1 MQSLW
6 MLLAAFMFAIM
17 GACIKLSYE
26 TGSTLALIV
35 IARGLPSIV
44 AIVLWALLSHQSLKP
59 KSVKLHVLRNLFGV
73 TAMWMGFYGYSVL
86 PLSTSTSLNYTS
98 PLFIACFLFFTH
110 KGPKD
115 YMRLLAVILG
125 FMGVLLVLRP
135 TITEDQWFAA
145 SLGLMSGAF
154 AGIAMLQIKELGAIG
169 EPIWRTV
176 FYFSLIV
183 VLTGFLGLKAH
194 GYGAPTLTTWLALFG
209 VGVSGLIGQL
219 ALTRAFGQG
228 SPILTAALQYST
240 IIFAAILGI
249 VFWGDIPDLL
259 AWIGMGLIILAGLL
273 SAWRTMQLAEAARS
287 GKNRAGA

>member
-17 GACIKLSYE
+17 GACIKLSYAS
-26 TGSTLALIV
+26 GSTLALIV
-35 IARGLPSIV
+35 IARGVPSIV
-44 AIVLWALLSHQSLKP
+44 AILLWAVFSNRSLKP
-59 KSVKLHVLRNLFGV
+59 ISVKLHFLRNLFGV
-73 TAMWMGFYGYSVL
+73 SAMWMGFYGYSVL

-98 PLFIACFLFFTH
+98 PLFIAGWLYFSN

-115 YMRLLAVILG
+115 HVRLLAVILG
-125 FMGVLLVLRP
+125 FLGVLLVLRP
-135 TITEDQWFAA
+135 SITEDQWFAA
-145 SLGLMSGAF
+145 SLGVMSGAF
-154 AGIAMLQIKELGAIG
+154 AGIAMLQIRELGALG

-176 FYFSLIV
+176 FYFSLV
-183 VLTGFLGLKAH
+183 VVVTGFLGLKAH
-194 GYGAPTLTTWLALFG
+194 GYGSPDWLTWIALGG

-219 ALTRAFGQG
+219 ALTRAFGAG

-259 AWIGMGLIILAGLL
+259 AWTGMALIIAAGLL
-273 SAWRTMQLAEAARS
+273 TAWRTMRLAEAA
-287 GKNRAGA
+287 KKQ